1 MFGRISILLVIAV
14 AVTACSEAPDTD
26 DTKAV
31 DQQPEVRIQVSGDQ
45 STSFESNGSLFCG
58 ESNMGGQPYYF
69 ELYAMQ
75 PPYQFNMRFPR
86 SMTPG
91 AYSIYGADDPESNN
105 ESDENAY
112 FYWRGENRERF
123 DQVEQGQLILESIPA
138 AQGERLVG
146 TIEADLTN
154 DEGSRVS
161 LEADLDLDAGR
172 QSFDECP

>member
-1 MFGRISILLVIAV
+1 MFGRISILFVIAV
-14 AVTACSEAPDTD
+14 AVTACSEAPDAA
-26 DTKAV
+26 DTKVA

-45 STSFESNGSLFCG
+45 STSFESNGSLYCG

-75 PPYQFNMRFPR
+75 PPYQFNMRFPS

-112 FYWRGENRERF
+112 FYWRGDDRVRF
-123 DQVEQGQLILESIPA
+123 DQVENGEIIVESVPA
-138 AQGERLVG
+138 AQGEHFVG
-146 TIEADLTN
+146 SISADMANDDGNRIQLAADLNVET
-154 DEGSRVS
+154 GS
-161 LEADLDLDAGR
+161 
-172 QSFDECP
+172 QSFSECP